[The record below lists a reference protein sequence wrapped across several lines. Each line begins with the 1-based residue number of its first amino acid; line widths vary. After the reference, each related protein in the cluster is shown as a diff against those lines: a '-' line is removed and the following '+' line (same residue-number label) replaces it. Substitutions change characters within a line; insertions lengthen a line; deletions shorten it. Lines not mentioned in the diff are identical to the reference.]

1 MMKNSSIV
9 KKGLMQIHKSLLVAV
24 LAFAALGILGGLTAC
39 HEQPITPSGG
49 SSGLTPSTPSKITVT
64 VQGDANVKGVPFT
77 LTATGKK
84 WADIKTDAKAKI
96 TFNKGYELDSYR
108 VSTKDGEYITDG
120 YVFTKD
126 TTIFVVSKEAGTPS
140 TPTVTITVKGDSNI
154 TAIPK
159 KSLMVTK
166 GERWKTVQAK
176 ITVPTSFTPNYE
188 FDKWTLEGKTEAIPD
203 AYEFKDNTIIVA
215 VSKAKGTT
223 PAPTPLKNF
232 ITTETNGALTITGYN
247 GEPPAILVIPEKI
260 DGKPVVSIG
269 KKAFMEK
276 TSIQKV
282 IFPKSLKTIENGTR
296 NFNSEKY
303 EGAFSDCTNLTELNF
318 SKCTEL
324 TSIGDFA
331 FSCCSGIT
339 GELDLSHLT
348 KLEYLSGFNETGITA
363 VKFPANLK
371 TIGEEAFSGCS
382 GITALT
388 LPDSLTTIEIGAFE
402 GCSGI
407 TGELDLSHLTK
418 LEYLSGF
425 NETGI
430 TAVKFP
436 ANLKTIG
443 RHAFF
448 RCSGIR
454 ALTLPD
460 SLTSIGWYAFSGCSG
475 ITALTLPSKLTSIG
489 DFAFSGC
496 SGITALTL
504 PSKLTSIGDF
514 AFSGCKIKTLEVGM
528 KDISFT
534 AKDVFGNSRTSITT
548 LTLQE
553 GVQTIGRSAFSG
565 CSGIRALTLPDSLT
579 SIGEYA
585 FFDCSGITVLTLPAS
600 LTTIEHATFYGC
612 SGITVLTLPDSLTSI
627 GSKAFFGCSSIETLT
642 LPEGLQTIEEKAF
655 EGCSSIETLTLP
667 EGLQTIEEKAFEGC
681 KIETLEVGMKDIS
694 FTAEDVFGYSRTS
707 ITTLT
712 LQEGVQTIGRSAFS
726 GCSGIRALT
735 LPDSLTSIGWYAF
748 SGCSGIT
755 ALTLPSKL
763 TSIGDLAFSGCKI
776 KTLEVGMKD
785 ISFTAEDVFGDSRTS
800 ITTLTLQEG
809 VQTIGGYAFYGCIN
823 IGDIDLS
830 KCNQLTTI
838 DEKAFL
844 GCKKAT
850 VKLPASITEIKEYAF
865 GAKHA
870 WWINPE
876 TNVGE
881 YTESFCKEVQV
892 PGNPGEADYDR
903 ISGLVKKNGIY
914 ASYSE
919 NYYPEDRIQPIP
931 TP

>member
-24 LAFAALGILGGLTAC
+24 LAVAALGILGGLTAC

-64 VQGDANVKGVPFT
+64 VQGDANVKDVPFT

-96 TFNKGYELDSYR
+96 TFNEGYELAEWKLGNASGSKIEDSH
-108 VSTKDGEYITDG
+108 
-120 YVFTKD
+120 VFNEN
-126 TTIFVVSKEAGTPS
+126 TTVFAVSKEKGHSAPS
-140 TPTVTITVKGDSNI
+140 EVERFTATEGDSNVQLSWTNPSDADLKEVVI
-154 TAIPK
+154 SASPAAGSLATAQTIAAEKGKPG
-159 KSLMVTK
+159 SYEVT
-166 GERWKTVQAK
+166 GLTNGTEYIFTVKTKDKAGNISSGVIAK
-176 ITVPTSFTPNYE
+176 
-188 FDKWTLEGKTEAIPD
+188 
-203 AYEFKDNTIIVA
+203 
-215 VSKAKGTT
+215 TT
-223 PAPTPLKNF
+223 PAPILLNNF
-232 ITTETNGALTITGYN
+232 ITDGNGKITGYN
-247 GEPPAILVIPEKI
+247 GEPPAILEIPEKI
-260 DGKPVVSIG
+260 DEKPVVSIG
-269 KKAFMEK
+269 EKAFTEK

-282 IFPKSLKTIENGTR
+282 IFPKSLKTIENGTW
-296 NFNSEKY
+296 NSNSKKP

-324 TSIGDFA
+324 TSIGRW
-331 FSCCSGIT
+331 
-339 GELDLSHLT
+339 
-348 KLEYLSGFNETGITA
+348 
-363 VKFPANLK
+363 
-371 TIGEEAFSGCS
+371 AFSGCS
-382 GITALT
+382 SITGALT
-388 LPDSLTTIEIGAFE
+388 LPDSLTTIENGAFE

-407 TGELDLSHLTK
+407 TGELDLSHLTN

-489 DFAFSGC
+489 DFAFS
-496 SGITALTL
+496 
-504 PSKLTSIGDF
+504 
-514 AFSGCKIKTLEVGM
+514 
-528 KDISFT
+528 
-534 AKDVFGNSRTSITT
+534 
-548 LTLQE
+548 
-553 GVQTIGRSAFSG
+553 
-565 CSGIRALTLPDSLT
+565 
-579 SIGEYA
+579 
-585 FFDCSGITVLTLPAS
+585 
-600 LTTIEHATFYGC
+600 
-612 SGITVLTLPDSLTSI
+612 
-627 GSKAFFGCSSIETLT
+627 
-642 LPEGLQTIEEKAF
+642 
-655 EGCSSIETLTLP
+655 GCSSIETLTLP

>member
-24 LAFAALGILGGLTAC
+24 LAVAALGILGGLTAC

-96 TFNKGYELDSYR
+96 TFKEGYELDSYR

-318 SKCTEL
+318 SECTEL
-324 TSIGDFA
+324 TSIGW
-331 FSCCSGIT
+331 
-339 GELDLSHLT
+339 
-348 KLEYLSGFNETGITA
+348 Y
-363 VKFPANLK
+363 
-371 TIGEEAFSGCS
+371 AFSGCS

-388 LPDSLTTIEIGAFE
+388 LPSKLTSIGDFAFS

-448 RCSGIR
+448 R
-454 ALTLPD
+454 
-460 SLTSIGWYAFSGCSG
+460 
-475 ITALTLPSKLTSIG
+475 
-489 DFAFSGC
+489 
-496 SGITALTL
+496 
-504 PSKLTSIGDF
+504 
-514 AFSGCKIKTLEVGM
+514 
-528 KDISFT
+528 
-534 AKDVFGNSRTSITT
+534 
-548 LTLQE
+548 
-553 GVQTIGRSAFSG
+553 
-565 CSGIRALTLPDSLT
+565 
-579 SIGEYA
+579 
-585 FFDCSGITVLTLPAS
+585 
-600 LTTIEHATFYGC
+600 
-612 SGITVLTLPDSLTSI
+612 
-627 GSKAFFGCSSIETLT
+627 
-642 LPEGLQTIEEKAF
+642 
-655 EGCSSIETLTLP
+655 
-667 EGLQTIEEKAFEGC
+667 
-681 KIETLEVGMKDIS
+681 
-694 FTAEDVFGYSRTS
+694 
-707 ITTLT
+707 
-712 LQEGVQTIGRSAFS
+712 
-726 GCSGIRALT
+726 CSGIRALT

>member
-1 MMKNSSIV
+1 MKNSSIV

-77 LTATGKK
+77 QRVFTIQKATAFCNHIICNIRKLQEGAHDEKLINRKKGLMQIHKSLLVAVLAVAALGILGGLTACHEQPITPSGGSSGLTPSTPSKITVTVQGDANVKDVPFTLTATGKK

-108 VSTKDGEYITDG
+108 VSTKDGEHITDG

-159 KSLMVTK
+159 TSLMVTK
-166 GERWKTVQAK
+166 GERWETVQAK

-247 GEPPAILVIPEKI
+247 GEPPKTLVIPEKI
-260 DGKPVVSIG
+260 DEKPVVSIG
-269 KKAFMEK
+269 EKAFTEK

-282 IFPKSLKTIENGTR
+282 IFPKSLKTIENGTW
-296 NFNSEKY
+296 NSNSKKY

-324 TSIGDFA
+324 TSIGRWA
-331 FSCCSGIT
+331 FSGCSGITGALTLPDSLTTIENGAFEGCSGIT

-348 KLEYLSGFNETGITA
+348 NLEYLSGFNKTGITAVKFPANLKTIENGAFEGCSGITGELDLSHLTNLEYLSGFNETGITA

-371 TIGEEAFSGCS
+371 TIGG
-382 GITALT
+382 
-388 LPDSLTTIEIGAFE
+388 D
-402 GCSGI
+402 
-407 TGELDLSHLTK
+407 
-418 LEYLSGF
+418 
-425 NETGI
+425 
-430 TAVKFP
+430 
-436 ANLKTIG
+436 
-443 RHAFF
+443 AFF
-448 RCSGIR
+448 
-454 ALTLPD
+454 
-460 SLTSIGWYAFSGCSG
+460 
-475 ITALTLPSKLTSIG
+475 
-489 DFAFSGC
+489 
-496 SGITALTL
+496 
-504 PSKLTSIGDF
+504 
-514 AFSGCKIKTLEVGM
+514 
-528 KDISFT
+528 
-534 AKDVFGNSRTSITT
+534 
-548 LTLQE
+548 
-553 GVQTIGRSAFSG
+553 G

-579 SIGEYA
+579 SIW
-585 FFDCSGITVLTLPAS
+585 
-600 LTTIEHATFYGC
+600 
-612 SGITVLTLPDSLTSI
+612 
-627 GSKAFFGCSSIETLT
+627 SKAFS
-642 LPEGLQTIEEKAF
+642 
-655 EGCSSIETLTLP
+655 
-667 EGLQTIEEKAFEGC
+667 
-681 KIETLEVGMKDIS
+681 
-694 FTAEDVFGYSRTS
+694 
-707 ITTLT
+707 
-712 LQEGVQTIGRSAFS
+712 
-726 GCSGIRALT
+726 
-735 LPDSLTSIGWYAF
+735 
-748 SGCSGIT
+748 
-755 ALTLPSKL
+755 
-763 TSIGDLAFSGCKI
+763 
-776 KTLEVGMKD
+776 
-785 ISFTAEDVFGDSRTS
+785 
-800 ITTLTLQEG
+800 
-809 VQTIGGYAFYGCIN
+809 GCIN

-865 GAKHA
+865 GAKHE
-870 WWINPE
+870 WWSNPE